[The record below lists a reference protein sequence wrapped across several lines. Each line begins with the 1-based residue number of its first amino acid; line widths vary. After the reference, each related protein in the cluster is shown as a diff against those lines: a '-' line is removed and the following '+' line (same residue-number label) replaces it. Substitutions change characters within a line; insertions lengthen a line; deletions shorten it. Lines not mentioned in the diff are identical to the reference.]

1 MSIIL
6 SKIDL
11 KKRFGFGFGFGRNS
25 DKSRNSVSVSV
36 SAAKLS
42 FGRTLIQIFL
52 SKHVYKK
59 TKGERTK
66 VKDFQIG

>member
-42 FGRTLIQIFL
+42 FGRTLMMTFAI
-52 SKHVYKK
+52 Y
-59 TKGERTK
+59 
-66 VKDFQIG
+66 